1 MKLLKETDE
10 GVAEVCEIMEE
21 YGAKREAR
29 GEARGEEKGKLKS
42 VVSLLKKGIITE
54 KEAADEIG
62 MTVDDFK
69 KAMRAVS

>member
-1 MKLLKETDE
+1 MVFDE

-21 YGAKREAR
+21 YGAIREAC

-54 KEAADEIG
+54 KEATDEIG

-69 KAMRAVS
+69 KAMGAVS